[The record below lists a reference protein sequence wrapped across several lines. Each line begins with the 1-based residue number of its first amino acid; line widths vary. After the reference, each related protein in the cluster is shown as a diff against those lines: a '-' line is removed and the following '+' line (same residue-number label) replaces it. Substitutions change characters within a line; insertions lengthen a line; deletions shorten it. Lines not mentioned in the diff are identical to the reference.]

1 MPEAY
6 IIAKLHHFRAANTSL
21 LGVHMKY
28 KNYIFDFD
36 GTLYNTYVHEI
47 KVMAEVL
54 GRHGLDKTIDI
65 EEMYRW
71 MRVGYGN
78 ITRFPGVTEEI
89 YNEFRREGLKIG
101 AEEHEPK
108 ILPFPD
114 CRALLSSIIREGG
127 RCFIYT
133 HRDKTTLTWYLT
145 RYGMIDYFTDMVTS
159 DENFPMKPAPDGLL
173 ALCERNSLDVAE
185 SIMVGDRIIDGASG
199 RGAGMSGAL
208 VNYPPHLPDGRSPAD
223 GVELDYTAKSLTEF
237 AAQMGIDL
245 CE

>member
-1 MPEAY
+1 
-6 IIAKLHHFRAANTSL
+6 
-21 LGVHMKY
+21 MKY

-47 KVMAEVL
+47 KVMGEVL
-54 GRHGLDKTIDI
+54 ARHGLDKTIDL

-78 ITRFPGVTEEI
+78 ITRFDGVDEEI
-89 YNEFRREGLKIG
+89 YNEFRREGLRIG

-114 CRALLSSIIREGG
+114 CRDLLSAIVNNGG
-127 RCFIYT
+127 KCYIYT

-145 RYGMIDYFTDMVTS
+145 EYGMIDYFSDMVTS
-159 DENFPMKPAPDGLL
+159 DENFPMKPAPDGLI
-173 ALCERNSLDVAE
+173 ALCERNGLDPAQ

-199 RGAGMSGAL
+199 RAAGMSGAL
-208 VNYPPHLPDGRSPAD
+208 VNYPPHLPDGRSPAE
-223 GVELDYTAKSLTEF
+223 GVDLDYTATSLTEF
-237 AAQMGIDL
+237 AAQVGIPL
-245 CE
+245 GK